1 MFNESYLIF
10 AYSKKNTD
18 MNNKVY
24 SSFKKR
30 AGTEIIVPFSL
41 STTRELKGSVTE
53 ENHWLRE
60 D

>member
-53 ENHWLRE
+53 ENH
-60 D
+60 